1 MVTGVAEGHGALVE
15 DLPAA
20 DEHSAPE
27 APGAPAPEG
36 AFAPAVVAP
45 RRRLGEVLVDAGLL
59 TPAQLAEA
67 LREQQAVAGPRR
79 RLGAVIVSLGLAREV
94 DVAAALATQLG
105 LRLARLDARP
115 PRPEVV
121 RLLPRPVAER
131 SRAVVVHQEPRRLVV
146 ASADPTNVVA
156 LDDVRVATGCQDL
169 EVIVA
174 TESEVRD
181 HLLRAWS
188 EDVRNDPPLARAG
201 APRATRAVGAE
212 PTEVGD
218 APVVR
223 FVEDLL
229 TRALALGASDV
240 HLEPQRDLLRVRF
253 RIDGVLRDITH
264 AQQSLAAAV
273 VSRVKVMAGLD
284 IAERRLPQ
292 DGRATLANGETE
304 ADARVST
311 LPSTHGEKVV
321 IRLLQSARDVPAMSA
336 LGLEQQQREE
346 LHAALS
352 APQGLVLITGPTG
365 SGKTTT
371 LYSALHAVA
380 DPARNV
386 VTLEDPVEVDFRGI
400 TQVQVN
406 VKQGLTFA
414 RGLRAVLRQDP
425 DVVLVGEVRDAETA
439 RLALEASLTGHLVLT
454 TLHTGSAA
462 GALTR
467 LVDMGIEPYLVAS
480 SLTLA
485 VAQRLVRT
493 PCRSCSQESWPSAQ
507 MLELLGLDEHDL
519 AGATPVAGQGCG
531 DCSGTGYAGRTAL
544 FEVLPVDAELRR
556 ILLANP
562 TEEAVVGHLEA
573 NSIRT
578 LRTIA
583 LERARQGVTT
593 FEEALRVTHADR
605 RTR

>member
-15 DLPAA
+15 EPPAA
-20 DEHSAPE
+20 PADRLDGS
-27 APGAPAPEG
+27 GGPAPEG
-36 AFAPAVVAP
+36 AYSPGVVAP

-59 TPAQLAEA
+59 SPAQLAEA

-131 SRAVVVHQEPRRLVV
+131 SRAVVVHQETRRLVV

-188 EDVRNDPPLARAG
+188 EDVRNDPPLTRA
-201 APRATRAVGAE
+201 ATSRAVGAE

-292 DGRATLANGETE
+292 DGRATLANGESE

-321 IRLLQSARDVPAMSA
+321 IRLLNSARDVPAMSA

-493 PCRSCSQESWPSAQ
+493 PCRSCSHQVRPSEQ
-507 MLELLGLDEHDL
+507 MLELLGMEERDL

-531 DCSGTGYAGRTAL
+531 QCSGTGYSGRTAL
-544 FEVLPVDAELRR
+544 FEVLPVDADLRR
-556 ILLANP
+556 TLLASP
-562 TEEAVVGHLEA
+562 TEEAVVGHLA
-573 NSIRT
+573 AHGIRT

-583 LERARQGVTT
+583 LERACQGVTT

>member
-1 MVTGVAEGHGALVE
+1 MAEGHGALVE
-15 DLPAA
+15 EPPATRPAA
-20 DEHSAPE
+20 E
-27 APGAPAPEG
+27 APEG
-36 AFAPAVVAP
+36 AFAPAVAAP

-188 EDVRNDPPLARAG
+188 EDLRNDTPMARTATVRTTTTRAG
-201 APRATRAVGAE
+201 GAE

-493 PCRSCSQESWPSAQ
+493 PCRSCSQESWPSGQ
-507 MLELLGLDEHDL
+507 MLELLGLDERDL
-519 AGATPVAGQGCG
+519 AGATPVAGQGCSE
-531 DCSGTGYAGRTAL
+531 CSGTGYAGRTAL
-544 FEVLPVDAELRR
+544 FEVLPVDADLRR
-556 ILLANP
+556 TLLASP

-573 NSIRT
+573 NGIRT

-583 LERARQGVTT
+583 LERACQGVTT

>member
-1 MVTGVAEGHGALVE
+1 MVTGVADGHGALVE
-15 DLPAA
+15 EPPATRP
-20 DEHSAPE
+20 AP
-27 APGAPAPEG
+27 AAPEG
-36 AFAPAVVAP
+36 AYAPAGLTP

-59 TPAQLAEA
+59 TPAQLDEA
-67 LREQQAVAGPRR
+67 LREQQAASGPRR

-131 SRAVVVHQEPRRLVV
+131 SRAVVVHQEARRLVV

-188 EDVRNDPPLARAG
+188 EDVRNDPPL
-201 APRATRAVGAE
+201 TRPASGRVVGAE

-253 RIDGVLRDITH
+253 RVDGVLRDVTH
-264 AQQSLAAAV
+264 APQSLAAAV
-273 VSRVKVMAGLD
+273 VSRIKVMAGLD

-336 LGLEQQQREE
+336 LGLEQPQREE
-346 LHAALS
+346 LYAALS

-480 SLTLA
+480 SLSLA

-493 PCRSCSQESWPSAQ
+493 PCRSCAQEAWPSPQ
-507 MLELLGLDEHDL
+507 MIELLGLEEHDL

-531 DCSGTGYAGRTAL
+531 SCNGTGYAGRTAL
-544 FEVLPVDAELRR
+544 FEVLPVDADLRR
-556 ILLANP
+556 TLLASP
-562 TEEAVVGHLEA
+562 TEEAVVAHLRA
-573 NSIRT
+573 NGVRT

-583 LERARQGVTT
+583 LERAGQGVTT

-605 RTR
+605 RAR

>member
-15 DLPAA
+15 EPPATRPAA
-20 DEHSAPE
+20 E
-27 APGAPAPEG
+27 APDG
-36 AFAPAVVAP
+36 AFAPAVAAP

-169 EVIVA
+169 EIIVA

-188 EDVRNDPPLARAG
+188 EDIRNDPPLARASTL
-201 APRATRAVGAE
+201 RATTTRPGAAE

-493 PCRSCSQESWPSAQ
+493 PCRSCSQESWPSGQ
-507 MLELLGLDEHDL
+507 MLELLGLDERDL

-531 DCSGTGYAGRTAL
+531 ECSGTGYAGRTAL
-544 FEVLPVDAELRR
+544 FEVLPVDADLRR
-556 ILLANP
+556 TLLASP
-562 TEEAVVGHLEA
+562 TEEAVVGHLDA
-573 NSIRT
+573 NGIRT

-583 LERARQGVTT
+583 LERACQGVTT